1 MTTHLVWFRQ
11 DLRLHDNLALAA
23 ACRNS
28 SARVLA
34 LYIATPRQWATHNMS
49 PRQAELINAQLNQ
62 KLFRYYQKYPDRR
75 IGFHCYH
82 ERVEGNTH
90 SNIFLKIPPKQ
101 SHDLINIVLM
111 IEDLWKQLGKR
122 TKTRGAKFK
131 LYQDYNVDD
140 ESRCTSYGR
149 KENNYVPI

>member
-1 MTTHLVWFRQ
+1 MSKVQITNALIEDTNIKTNVQ
-11 DLRLHDNLALAA
+11 IVANTYMDISYDRLTKML
-23 ACRNS
+23 S
-28 SARVLA
+28 
-34 LYIATPRQWATHNMS
+34 
-49 PRQAELINAQLNQ
+49 LINAQLNQ

-90 SNIFLKIPPKQ
+90 SNIFLKIPPILN
-101 SHDLINIVLM
+101 HETINIILLM
-111 IEDLWKQLGKR
+111 ENLWKQLGKR
-122 TKTRGAKFK
+122 SKTRGAKFQ

-140 ESRCTSYGR
+140 ETRCTRYGR

>member
-1 MTTHLVWFRQ
+1 MSKIQITNALIEDTNIKTNVQLVANTYM
-11 DLRLHDNLALAA
+11 DITYDRLTKML
-23 ACRNS
+23 S
-28 SARVLA
+28 
-34 LYIATPRQWATHNMS
+34 
-49 PRQAELINAQLNQ
+49 LINAQLNQ

>member
-1 MTTHLVWFRQ
+1 MSKVEITNALVEDTNIKTNVQ
-11 DLRLHDNLALAA
+11 LVANTYMDITYDRLTKML
-23 ACRNS
+23 S
-28 SARVLA
+28 
-34 LYIATPRQWATHNMS
+34 
-49 PRQAELINAQLNQ
+49 LINAQLNQ

-90 SNIFLKIPPKQ
+90 SNIFLKIPPILN
-101 SHDLINIVLM
+101 HETINIILLM
-111 IEDLWKQLGKR
+111 ENLWKQLGKR
-122 TKTRGAKFK
+122 SKSSGAKFK

-140 ESRCTSYGR
+140 QSRCTSYGR

>member
-1 MTTHLVWFRQ
+1 MSKVQIT
-11 DLRLHDNLALAA
+11 NALIEDTNIKTNVQIVA
-23 ACRNS
+23 NTYKNIS
-28 SARVLA
+28 F
-34 LYIATPRQWATHNMS
+34 
-49 PRQAELINAQLNQ
+49 NQ

-90 SNIFLKIPPKQ
+90 SNIFLKIPPILN
-101 SHDLINIVLM
+101 HETINIILLM
-111 IEDLWKQLGKR
+111 ENLWKQLGKR
-122 TKTRGAKFK
+122 SKSSGAKFK

-140 ESRCTSYGR
+140 QSRCTSYGR

>member
-1 MTTHLVWFRQ
+1 MSKVEITNALIEDTNIKTNVQLVANTYM
-11 DLRLHDNLALAA
+11 DITYDRLTKML
-23 ACRNS
+23 S
-28 SARVLA
+28 
-34 LYIATPRQWATHNMS
+34 
-49 PRQAELINAQLNQ
+49 LINAQLNQ

-111 IEDLWKQLGKR
+111 IEDLWKQKHKTTNTTHTKYKR
-122 TKTRGAKFK
+122 N
-131 LYQDYNVDD
+131 QDYNVDD

>member
-1 MTTHLVWFRQ
+1 MSKIQITNALIEDTNIKTNVQ
-11 DLRLHDNLALAA
+11 IVANTYMDISYDRLTKML
-23 ACRNS
+23 S
-28 SARVLA
+28 
-34 LYIATPRQWATHNMS
+34 
-49 PRQAELINAQLNQ
+49 LINAQLNQ

-90 SNIFLKIPPKQ
+90 SNIFLKIPPILN
-101 SHDLINIVLM
+101 HETINIILLM
-111 IEDLWKQLGKR
+111 ENLWKQLGKR
-122 TKTRGAKFK
+122 SKTRGAKFQ

-140 ESRCTSYGR
+140 ETRCTRYGR